1 MGDILVE
8 QIKLLPM
15 PQDLT
20 SANRTWS
27 LPFEL
32 RNDSVSFS
40 TLTAL
45 MDQFKENTQGRRK
58 VSIISKLLRHRA
70 LISLNTLFGL
80 VEQQVAS
87 VQFADVE
94 TFL

>member
-1 MGDILVE
+1 
-8 QIKLLPM
+8 
-15 PQDLT
+15 
-20 SANRTWS
+20 
-27 LPFEL
+27 
-32 RNDSVSFS
+32 
-40 TLTAL
+40 

-87 VQFADVE
+87 VQFADAE
-94 TFL
+94 AFL